1 MDVIFERAGALDVRK
16 AQVTARVRVPGE
28 DGREQRVAEFK
39 STVQGLL
46 ALRDWLEAHRVGQVV
61 IEATGV

>member
-46 ALRDWLEAHRVGQVV
+46 ALPGHTVTLQEAA
-61 IEATGV
+61 AT